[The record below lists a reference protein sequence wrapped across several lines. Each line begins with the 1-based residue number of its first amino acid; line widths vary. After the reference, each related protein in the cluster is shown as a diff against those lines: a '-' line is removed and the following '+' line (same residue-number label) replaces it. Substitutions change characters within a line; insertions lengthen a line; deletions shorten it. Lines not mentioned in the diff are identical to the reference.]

1 MMRRSETLALQRRLR
16 PLVWSPQASSA
27 CVRQARRLAGQRL
40 LKKPGE
46 CGRKKSSP
54 SRSCRRAFSRARS
67 AERLQVLQGRRSSIT
82 GAKSP
87 PTSADWAALACS
99 SKMGAEFHS
108 RNARH
113 KGHLQV
119 SCGPRS
125 LEFGLSSRADRGRW
139 PTYKERSAAP
149 LPHVRSVVASR
160 GRALLKKPA
169 SSNRRS
175 DRAIEGSGQAKL
187 PSQRLGVGSVD

>member
-1 MMRRSETLALQRRLR
+1 MNGWKLQRRLR

-119 SCGPRS
+119 SCGPRI
-125 LEFGLSSRADRGRW
+125 FGVRFKLASGSWAVGLLTKAKCSSFA
-139 PTYKERSAAP
+139 PRSIGCGQ
-149 LPHVRSVVASR
+149 SR
-160 GRALLKKPA
+160 TRPA
-169 SSNRRS
+169 
-175 DRAIEGSGQAKL
+175 
-187 PSQRLGVGSVD
+187 